1 MFYYRSI
8 EERLLR
14 EAFMGGCLQ
23 DFLGKESLTISWM
36 RLLREELVRGGLQNY
51 EEGQVTYTN
60 IGNVKALTSLKNT
73 PTANIS

>member
-14 EAFMGGCLQ
+14 EAFMGSCLQ
-23 DFLGKESLTISWM
+23 DFLGKESLTVSWM